1 STEEGAALMEIV
13 VSWPG
18 LGNLMLAAVRAQ
30 DQALVM
36 GSMLISGV
44 LLIAGNL
51 AADILLALSDPRISY
66 S

>member
-1 STEEGAALMEIV
+1 
-13 VSWPG
+13 
-18 LGNLMLAAVRAQ
+18 VRAQ

-44 LLIAGNL
+44 LLILGNL
-51 AADILLALSDPRISY
+51 VADILLALSDPRISY